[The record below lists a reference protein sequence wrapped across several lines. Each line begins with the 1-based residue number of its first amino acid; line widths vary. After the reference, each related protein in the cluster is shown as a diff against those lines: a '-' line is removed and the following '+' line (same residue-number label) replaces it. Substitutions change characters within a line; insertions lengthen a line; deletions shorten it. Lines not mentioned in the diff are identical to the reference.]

1 MYGIIRGRTD
11 FSFLGFNVTIMR
23 MMYISPKVKVLRT
36 HRTCRI
42 SLHIDR
48 VREVFPL
55 LRLLVQCQRAMENT
69 LEAVLP
75 FLKRVGEGGG
85 EEDDL

>member
-1 MYGIIRGRTD
+1 M
-11 FSFLGFNVTIMR
+11 SIMR

-42 SLHIDR
+42 GLHIDK
-48 VREVFPL
+48 VKEVFPL
-55 LRLLVQCQRAMENT
+55 LRLLVQCQRAMEGT
-69 LEAVLP
+69 LEAILP
-75 FLKRVGEGGG
+75 FLRREGEG

>member
-1 MYGIIRGRTD
+1 MIYEYEAMQETN
-11 FSFLGFNVTIMR
+11 FLGFNVTIMR

-42 SLHIDR
+42 ALHIDR

-69 LEAVLP
+69 LEVVLP
-75 FLKRVGEGGG
+75 YLKSEAVGG
-85 EEDDL
+85 EDDL